1 MDKHIPPKNKN
12 SFKKHEGYFLSIALL
27 IFVPSAIFASATVF
41 DSWQKQSEIDKL
53 ESSLPSINKKKD
65 NDPLTMDDLKKAKE
79 PVKEPDAVIKKETPK
94 PNQKLDTKPTP
105 QNTDTPKQQ
114 SAELTALNKKR
125 QEMEEA
131 NKKRDLENEKRFADL
146 EALTQ
151 RRKKFEED
159 SKREDEERERERQR
173 QEEKNRILKEQ
184 REQEL
189 ARKIEQEERLA
200 EQQYNSCMSDLKYCI
215 NGISSKVSAS
225 LGPLGSSSSAAG
237 QMYSALQKECQRK
250 YQCIR

>member
-41 DSWQKQSEIDKL
+41 DGWQKQSEMDKL

-65 NDPLTMDDLKKAKE
+65 NDPLTIDDLKKAKE

-94 PNQKLDTKPTP
+94 PPKPTP

-131 NKKRDLENEKRFADL
+131 NKKRELENEKRFADL

-200 EQQYNSCMSDLKYCI
+200 EQQYNSCMSDLNSCKA
-215 NGISSKVSAS
+215 NAPRQVSR
-225 LGPLGSSSSAAG
+225 LGNTSAYAP
-237 QMYSALQKECQRK
+237 ALNAVVRECQRK
-250 YQCIR
+250 YQCSR